1 MSSVLYDAA
10 GPRTRRRIW
19 IGSLVAAVLLAALLV
34 VVGLRLAERGQ
45 FDADKWLPLIWP
57 GNEFF
62 PLVWARLWDGLQL
75 TLTAAA
81 VSIALSLLIGT
92 VLASVRLSLGRYAR
106 MPLVAVIELLR
117 GLPVVVSIFYA
128 SRVLP
133 DLGVRLDT
141 FWYLVIGLVAY
152 NSVIVSEIVRAG
164 VVSLPRGQVEA
175 GLAIGLTRGQTL
187 RIIQLPQAFRVML
200 PAVISQLIVVLK
212 DTALAAVVLTGFS
225 ELMNEAGFVRLNL
238 DNPLQTFTVVA
249 LIFITINYSLGR
261 LAQWTEK
268 RLSRSSGGADEATAA
283 HAAEN
288 AAEARTGA

>member
-1 MSSVLYDAA
+1 
-10 GPRTRRRIW
+10 
-19 IGSLVAAVLLAALLV
+19 
-34 VVGLRLAERGQ
+34 
-45 FDADKWLPLIWP
+45 
-57 GNEFF
+57 
-62 PLVWARLWDGLQL
+62 
-75 TLTAAA
+75 

-268 RLSRSSGGADEATAA
+268 RLSRSSGGADEAAAA